1 MPHFVPELFP
11 ITFFM
16 ILIFQETLRHAQF
29 PDDVEIDT
37 KNAKLVAIII
47 FGRPKCFGLFGREE
61 DIVILW
67 NNIEL
72 IGEDTII
79 VTNVQRPYKKKRMK
93 LPFFK

>member
-1 MPHFVPELFP
+1 MTCR
-11 ITFFM
+11 ITD
-16 ILIFQETLRHAQF
+16 LRCKEVINGKDGCRLGCV
-29 PDDVEIDT
+29 DDVEIDT

-72 IGEDTII
+72 IGENTII